1 MSVVL
6 TPDGNRNKPPISA
19 SPQRQLK
26 KRDSV
31 SSDVSSSRP
40 NSTTTSDGNNSTG
53 DEEENISSD
62 TSETSD
68 VGDSTDDEEKGLDPI
83 SEEAS
88 MRKRSDGENA
98 RAIEIQNL
106 DISPAVAALLFS
118 RVENADENEVNFE
131 ENSSSEW
138 DTDTPRV
145 ENRWSTSEEES
156 SFYRDDAAAHTN
168 DSTCCDEDFTW
179 VRSENTVI
187 EKHPLQSS
195 PSSKNA
201 SKPPRPGGASLDRR
215 RQTQSS
221 RHDRDHK
228 SRSTHL
234 VREKCMSGD
243 LKESHHARE
252 NRKEA
257 GYHSESYIN
266 HYRRGSPGFWEF
278 PPPPAFPY
286 PGFDLHHL
294 YGYHSS
300 RDDLRMFDYHRRHDF
315 FRYGS
320 NGALPISSSQELYH
334 GGGGCCNR
342 YPQPP
347 STCCSCDHKM
357 NFCSGNQRQDIDE
370 RLRRLQSDKD
380 ALALQVQVLTEQVS
394 SQNDKIIDLERSLTD
409 KTQLLNNTED
419 MLQRVSDFAR
429 SIGKRLDQ
437 QKEMLTR
444 SSLETQ
450 KLELMSAMSELK
462 LQQAALERENLEL
475 RSSQMNNNNSLPS
488 RRPQA
493 SRGMLTSTPNSTF
506 HGSVGSLQ
514 QSNAG
519 VSAPKTPPASLRHQ
533 INPHFSSLPRTSFT
547 SGSLSTSNGPTSK
560 SMIGTS
566 NALIDNN
573 ANPKQRNVAFANETK
588 ESNCFSSLVSGCG
601 HLSWKNDVKIEG
613 TETERVIEDSND
625 PPRSFTPQPTAS
637 PSLGQKS
644 KGFRSIFGKIKRSN
658 SGNLEDLPGEGE
670 FKRGGVRAT
679 AGARLGWSH
688 TNKSSD
694 KPFEKWDVDELCSW
708 FDEMGLG
715 SYEDEVRKCFKDGA
729 TALIEISP
737 IDMERDLNL
746 KTPLHRKKITLAIAD
761 MTGKEKDEI
770 MLNAGKLDT
779 AWIMRWLDDIGL
791 PQHKDMF
798 STARM
803 DGRMLNKLTMDDLA
817 SLHVTSCLHVASL
830 RRGIQVMR
838 ENNWNP
844 DCLIRR
850 SSGDES
856 ISEPIHLWTAHR
868 VMEWLR
874 CVDLAEYAPNLR
886 GAGVHG
892 ALMMYEPKFT
902 AELLADLL
910 SISQSKTL
918 LRRHLATH
926 FKELLGRDVI
936 QGKRDAENVLGYQPL
951 TITAKIKTPK
961 KSQFSLKRKKSSK
974 SGDEWSDF
982 VCPMGSSG
990 DQLLTTNSTSNQNA
1004 TTTTGIS
1011 MTNPTVQEIA
1021 ANSEVASLPTSASSP
1036 TSTRSSTSTS

>member
-419 MLQRVSDFAR
+419 MLQR
-429 SIGKRLDQ
+429 
-437 QKEMLTR
+437 EMLTR

>member
-1 MSVVL
+1 MQETRKMSVVL

-88 MRKRSDGENA
+88 MRKRSDGEN
-98 RAIEIQNL
+98 
-106 DISPAVAALLFS
+106 D
-118 RVENADENEVNFE
+118 
-131 ENSSSEW
+131 
-138 DTDTPRV
+138 
-145 ENRWSTSEEES
+145 
-156 SFYRDDAAAHTN
+156 

-419 MLQRVSDFAR
+419 MLQR
-429 SIGKRLDQ
+429 
-437 QKEMLTR
+437 EMLTR

-573 ANPKQRNVAFANETK
+573 ANPKQRNVAFGKNLIEMRSMNSLPSMQVAAGSKNFNDQILAE
-588 ESNCFSSLVSGCG
+588 FSQNLLKGFEKQRGYSVPNLA
-601 HLSWKNDVKIEG
+601 
-613 TETERVIEDSND
+613 ETERVIEDSND

>member
-1 MSVVL
+1 MQETRKMSVVL

-88 MRKRSDGENA
+88 MRKRSDGEN
-98 RAIEIQNL
+98 
-106 DISPAVAALLFS
+106 D
-118 RVENADENEVNFE
+118 
-131 ENSSSEW
+131 
-138 DTDTPRV
+138 
-145 ENRWSTSEEES
+145 
-156 SFYRDDAAAHTN
+156 

-419 MLQRVSDFAR
+419 MLQR
-429 SIGKRLDQ
+429 
-437 QKEMLTR
+437 EMLTR

-573 ANPKQRNVAFANETK
+573 ANPKQRNVAFA
-588 ESNCFSSLVSGCG
+588 
-601 HLSWKNDVKIEG
+601 
-613 TETERVIEDSND
+613 ETERVIEDSND